1 MLCLVFYQLCWF
13 LGASQSDVAF
23 LGSENVDWSARVIS
37 FARKKTRTVSM
48 IHFGDE
54 VEAVLR
60 TLPATGAFFP
70 KLRKL
75 NSGHRATEFTRVCR
89 RAGVHGVTLHCYR
102 YIQFSLATMWP
113 LALQVNE
120 SVLVSTP

>member
-1 MLCLVFYQLCWF
+1 
-13 LGASQSDVAF
+13 
-23 LGSENVDWSARVIS
+23 
-37 FARKKTRTVSM
+37 M

-89 RAGVHGVTLHCYR
+89 RAGVHGVTREGLGHAGIILFR
-102 YIQFSLATMWP
+102 RVVPSVAFGELAR
-113 LALQVNE
+113 L
-120 SVLVSTP
+120 LVEFWREAADWDWADRIEYLPGP